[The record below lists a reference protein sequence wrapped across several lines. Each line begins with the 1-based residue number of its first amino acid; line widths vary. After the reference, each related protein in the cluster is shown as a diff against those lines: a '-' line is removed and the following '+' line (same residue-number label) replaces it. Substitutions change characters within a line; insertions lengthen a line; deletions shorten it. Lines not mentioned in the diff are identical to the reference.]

1 MGINVIYSMMKTLE
15 YIYIEDN
22 HEYFIDNKGVVLFK
36 NKKNYKCSKIKINEN
51 EIVMLLNDGNVDT
64 WEKDE

>member
-15 YIYIEDN
+15 YIYEDN

-36 NKKNYKCSKIKINEN
+36 NKKTINAQKIKLMRMKSLCYWTME
-51 EIVMLLNDGNVDT
+51 M
-64 WEKDE
+64 

>member
-15 YIYIEDN
+15 YIYEDN
-22 HEYFIDNKGVVLFK
+22 NEYFIDNKGMVLFK
-36 NKKNYKCSKIKINEN
+36 NKKTYKCSKNKINEN

>member
-1 MGINVIYSMMKTLE
+1 M
-15 YIYIEDN
+15 
-22 HEYFIDNKGVVLFK
+22 VLFK
-36 NKKNYKCSKIKINEN
+36 NKKTYKCSKNKINEN